1 MLPEPAAPGGQ
12 PGRYDRAALAAGYH
26 RNCND
31 LEACL
36 ASATPEW
43 LRRRSAGT
51 RWSNEELL
59 YHMVF
64 GYMVVLALL
73 PMVRVFGRLPLPV
86 NRGFARLLNS
96 GTAPFDV
103 VNYWGSKAGA
113 RVFNH
118 RRMAAKLRRVTSALE
133 RRLASEAPEDL
144 GRSMSFPERWD
155 PFFRLTM
162 SLADIYAYPIEHFDF
177 HAGQLSPDAPASRKF
192 SPRPAPG
199 K

>member
-1 MLPEPAAPGGQ
+1 MVPDPAAPGDRL
-12 PGRYDRAALAAGYH
+12 GRVERADVAAGYR
-26 RNCND
+26 RNCAE
-31 LEACL
+31 LQGCL
-36 ASATPEW
+36 AAATPEW

-64 GYMVVLALL
+64 GYVVVLALL
-73 PMVRVFGRLPLPV
+73 PLVRGFGRLPRPV
-86 NRGFARLLNS
+86 NRGFAWLLNS

-103 VNYWGSKAGA
+103 VNYWGSRAGA

-133 RRLASEAPEDL
+133 RRLARETPERL

-155 PFFRLTM
+155 PFFRPTM
-162 SLADIYAYPIEHFDF
+162 TLADVYAYPIEHFDF
-177 HAGQLSPDAPASRKF
+177 HAGQLSPGAPASGKF
-192 SPRPAPG
+192 GSRPAPG